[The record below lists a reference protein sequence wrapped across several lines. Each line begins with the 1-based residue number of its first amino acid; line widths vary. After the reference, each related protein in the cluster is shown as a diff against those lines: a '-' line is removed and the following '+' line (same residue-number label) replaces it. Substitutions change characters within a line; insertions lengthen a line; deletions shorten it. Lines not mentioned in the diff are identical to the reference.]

1 MQIERRS
8 FILTTGSAL
17 LFSPLRGSEADPWPL
32 DALLE
37 PSAFA
42 SRLNSAVAKPVILY
56 VGFPILFKGA
66 HITGAQLAGPCSKA
80 EGVALLRKT
89 AHPLAKN
96 REIVLYCGCCPFTEC
111 PNIRPAYRTIREM
124 QFTNFKV
131 LHLAT
136 NLHTDWTAK
145 GYPVEKDLQSER

>member
-8 FILTTGSAL
+8 FIFTTASAL
-17 LFSPLRGSEADPWPL
+17 LFSPLRGGEEDPWPP

-37 PSAFA
+37 PDVFA
-42 SRLNSAVAKPVILY
+42 SRLRSGDTKSLILY

-66 HITGAQLAGPCSKA
+66 HITGAKLAGPCSKA
-80 EGVALLRKT
+80 EGIVLLRKT
-89 AHPLAKN
+89 VDELARD
-96 REIVLYCGCCPFTEC
+96 REIVVYCGCCPFTEC
-111 PNIRPAYRTIREM
+111 PNIRPAYRAMRDM

-145 GYPVEKDLQSER
+145 GYPVEKDL